1 MEVKSVE
8 KREKSTA
15 AITIGISREE
25 FDKAL
30 NEAYK
35 KNKNSIMVPGFRKGK
50 APRKIIEGMYGESI
64 FYEEAIN
71 GIIPDAFLY
80 AIKEKELKVVAYP
93 TIENADVTDDKCLN
107 LIIVAPL
114 YPEVELAQY
123 KGVEAVRKEIK
134 VEPYEVDAEIEVLR
148 NRNSSLVT
156 ADREAKFGD
165 VVIIDYEGFID
176 GVPFEGGKGENQ
188 SLEIGSNSFIPGFET
203 QCIGAKAGEE
213 RDINVTFPENYGN
226 EELKGK
232 AAVFKIKVHEVREKI
247 LPELDDEFAKDVSE
261 FDTLEEYR
269 QSIQNNIMNRK
280 TEAVRNEFLE
290 ALLEKIVD
298 GMTAELPDAMIEERT
313 ERIIKDY
320 AQRLSGQ
327 GMNLDMYLEMF
338 KIDRETFENSTR
350 ITAEKQLKNELALL
364 KVAEL
369 EGIEVTQEDK
379 DAEYEKLAKTYG
391 VDAES
396 VKTFFDEEAF
406 TESVLITKTADFII
420 EHAVPLPEP
429 AKEEKTEPEAEQ
441 AEQSEPTDSGEA
453 ETEAEKE

>member
-1 MEVKSVE
+1 
-8 KREKSTA
+8 
-15 AITIGISREE
+15 
-25 FDKAL
+25 
-30 NEAYK
+30 
-35 KNKNSIMVPGFRKGK
+35 
-50 APRKIIEGMYGESI
+50 
-64 FYEEAIN
+64 
-71 GIIPDAFLY
+71 
-80 AIKEKELKVVAYP
+80 
-93 TIENADVTDDKCLN
+93 
-107 LIIVAPL
+107 
-114 YPEVELAQY
+114 
-123 KGVEAVRKEIK
+123 
-134 VEPYEVDAEIEVLR
+134 
-148 NRNSSLVT
+148 
-156 ADREAKFGD
+156 
-165 VVIIDYEGFID
+165 
-176 GVPFEGGKGENQ
+176 VPFEGGKGENQ